1 MSDTLLAET
10 SGDRGSAVL
19 PRVSGGLPLV
29 GHFWDFIF
37 DCQNLLQRA
46 RDECGEVAAFRV
58 AHMRMVLLTGPSAN
72 EAFFRAPDDV
82 LSPSAAYELMV
93 PVFGKD
99 VVYDAPPEKM
109 WEQLGMLM
117 PALRDQRMRT
127 YGDIIASEVE
137 RSLADWGE
145 AGELD
150 LVSYCQVLTN
160 FTSSHCLLGPEFR
173 NEMTE
178 EFAQVYHDMERGITP
193 AAYISPYLPL
203 PSFRKRDRARV
214 RLVEMITEIIAQRR
228 HTGRCGEDFL
238 QTLMDA
244 KYKNGLPLS
253 EHEITGLLLAG
264 MFAGHHTS
272 SVTTAWTLL
281 ELLRHPEILHGILVE
296 LDEVYGD
303 STEITFAS
311 LRRLHRLEWAIKES
325 LRLHPPLFMLLRRAL
340 REFHYSGYTVPAGTY
355 LVTSPAVS
363 HRIPTIFHDPDRFD
377 PERFAPGR
385 EEDKEPFTFISF
397 GGGRH
402 KCMGNAFALLQ
413 VKTIFAM
420 LLTRYEFELA
430 GDPIEGDFHGVV
442 VGPKQPCRLRYRLR
456 QSPVAAASVAA
467 RHRVDNAPEPR
478 AAPCRIRIEH
488 DGDLCQ
494 GHAVCMGEAP
504 EVFTVDRNGATTL
517 IERMPR
523 PALYERV
530 RAAARYCPTGA
541 IRIVEENDEEG

>member
-1 MSDTLLAET
+1 
-10 SGDRGSAVL
+10 
-19 PRVSGGLPLV
+19 
-29 GHFWDFIF
+29 
-37 DCQNLLQRA
+37 
-46 RDECGEVAAFRV
+46 
-58 AHMRMVLLTGPSAN
+58 MVLLTGPSGN
-72 EAFFRAPDDV
+72 EAFFRAPDEV
-82 LSPSAAYELMV
+82 LSPAAAYELMV

-99 VVYDAPPEKM
+99 VVYDAPPDKM

-127 YGDIIASEVE
+127 YGGIIAGEVE
-137 RSLADWGE
+137 QSLADWGD

-178 EFAQVYHDMERGITP
+178 EFAQVYHDLERGITP

-203 PSFRKRDRARV
+203 PSFRKRDKARV
-214 RLVEMITEIIAQRR
+214 RLVEMITEIIGQRR
-228 HTGRCGEDFL
+228 TAGREGEDFL

-281 ELLRHPEILHGILVE
+281 ELLRYPEILREIREE
-296 LDEVYGD
+296 LEEVYG
-303 STEITFAS
+303 SGGAITFES
-311 LRRLHRLEWAIKES
+311 LRRLHKLEYAIKES
-325 LRLHPPLFMLLRRAL
+325 LRLHPPLFMLLRKAL
-340 REFHYSGYTVPAGTY
+340 QDFHYGGYTMPAGTY
-355 LVTSPAVS
+355 LVTSPTVS
-363 HRIPTIFHDPDRFD
+363 HQIPEIFADPDRFD
-377 PERFAPGR
+377 PTRFGPGR

-413 VKTIFAM
+413 VKTIFAI
-420 LLTRYEFELA
+420 LLTRYEFELR

-456 QSPVAAASVAA
+456 KSVAA
-467 RHRVDNAPEPR
+467 RRSSDEIQQKPLPDAGR
-478 AAPCRIRIEH
+478 APCPIRIEH
-488 DGDLCQ
+488 DSDLCQ
-494 GHAVCMGEAP
+494 GHAACMGEAP
-504 EVFTVDRNGATTL
+504 EVFDVDRNGKTTVL
-517 IERMPR
+517 NTTPGAE
-523 PALYERV
+523 LYEKV
-530 RAAARYCPTGA
+530 RAAARYCPNGA
-541 IRIVEENDEEG
+541 IRIVEEG